1 VKRIV
6 FLLLFLLLLGF
17 LLPPPSPAASRKL
30 SVAVLPFVGEE
41 KELGVALAEVLGH
54 ILSKVNSLSV
64 IESGLI
70 QNLLEQED
78 QKEDDPVK
86 VGKALKTDLVIS
98 GRFTTEGDHLKL
110 NVFSL
115 NIESNQDSFSDE
127 VKGQVQELFSLQ
139 EQVAKDIIQ
148 YLQLNLSS
156 TEEKRVSLAAR
167 KPTASLQAYI
177 FYAQGRRLATPRV
190 KEDQKEDEITEVLVK
205 QAGQESRF
213 EEAIKLF
220 QKALALDGRFAL
232 AHYELALALQ
242 GAKAYMSRANA
253 MAELEKTIQIDPQL
267 TEAYIAFGNL
277 LRLTGERLRPDLDR
291 AIKLFQKAVELDPEL
306 IEAYTGLAETKAAIG
321 EFDEAIAEYRKA
333 LTFDPDNPRLHYGL
347 GGIYAGKGL
356 YQEAIAK
363 YQKATTLD
371 QKFVEVYLALGGLY
385 HERGLYQEAVASYRR
400 AAEIDPSR
408 PDASYGLA
416 LTLERVDMEQA
427 IATWMR
433 YIQLASDRPSE
444 RDWVDIAKKHLKK
457 LQEKLK
463 ESKK

>member
-1 VKRIV
+1 VRRIV
-6 FLLLFLLLLGF
+6 FLLLFLLFPGF

-41 KELGVALAEVLGH
+41 KELGVALAEALGH
-54 ILSKVNSLSV
+54 ILSKVKSLSV

-70 QNLLEQED
+70 QNLLEE
-78 QKEDDPVK
+78 EDPVK
-86 VGKALKTDLVIS
+86 VGKALKADLVIS

-115 NIESNQDSFSDE
+115 NIESNQDSFNDE
-127 VKGQVQELFSLQ
+127 VKGHVQELFSLQ

-156 TEEKRVSLAAR
+156 SEEKRVSLAAR

-213 EEAIKLF
+213 EKAVKLF

-232 AHYELALALQ
+232 ARYELALALR

-267 TEAYIAFGNL
+267 TEAYLTFGNL

-291 AIKLFQKAVELDPEL
+291 AIKLFQKALELDPEL

-347 GGIYAGKGL
+347 GSIYAGKGL
-356 YQEAIAK
+356 YQEAIAE
-363 YQKATTLD
+363 YQKAITLD

-400 AAEIDPSR
+400 ATEIDPSL